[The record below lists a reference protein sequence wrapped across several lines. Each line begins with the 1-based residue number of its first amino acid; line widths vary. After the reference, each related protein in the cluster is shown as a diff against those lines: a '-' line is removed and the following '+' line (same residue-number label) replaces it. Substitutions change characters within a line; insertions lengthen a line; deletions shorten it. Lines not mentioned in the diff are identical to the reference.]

1 MVEETLDEAN
11 MRASRLLRIL
21 LILQNRGRQTSQQLA
36 LELEVAPRT
45 ILRDVDA
52 MSEAGLPIVVFQG
65 QGGGIELGF
74 NYRTRLTGLSTQEA
88 EAMAL
93 QLAAPNPAID
103 ALGLRSIYETA
114 RSKFLESLPDR
125 TRTIFEAT
133 GRRFALP
140 GPSNG
145 ESDPYVMALAQAV
158 REKQI
163 VTLKARSANP
173 RKVHPLALTLAEDG
187 WWLTDALTPDTPV
200 SQDDWGDLNIS
211 SKRYA

>member
-1 MVEETLDEAN
+1 

-36 LELEVAPRT
+36 AELEVAPRT

-74 NYRTRLTGLSTQEA
+74 NYRTRLTGLTTQEA

-103 ALGLRSIYETA
+103 ALDLRGIYETA
-114 RSKFLESLPDR
+114 RAKFLESLPDR
-125 TRTIFEAT
+125 TRAVFQIT
-133 GRRFALP
+133 GDRFTLP
-140 GPSNG
+140 VPS
-145 ESDPYVMALAQAV
+145 SIDPDPYVMALAQAV

-163 VTLKARSANP
+163 VTLQARSARP
-173 RKVHPLALTLAEDG
+173 RKVHPLALTLADDG
-187 WWLTDALTPDTPV
+187 WWLTDALDPDVPIH
-200 SQDDWGDLNIS
+200 QDNWGDLNIS
-211 SKRYA
+211 SRRFS

>member
-1 MVEETLDEAN
+1 

-36 LELEVAPRT
+36 AELEVAPRT

-74 NYRTRLTGLSTQEA
+74 NYRTRLTGLTTQEA

-93 QLAAPNPAID
+93 QLAAPNAAID
-103 ALGLRSIYETA
+103 ALGLRGIYETA
-114 RSKFLESLPDR
+114 RAKLFESLPDR
-125 TRTIFEAT
+125 TRAIFEAT
-133 GRRFALP
+133 GDRLVLP
-140 GPSNG
+140 DRSNTAP
-145 ESDPYVMALAQAV
+145 DPYVMALAEAV

-163 VTLKARSANP
+163 VTLQARSAHP
-173 RKVHPLALTLAEDG
+173 RKIHPLALTFADDG
-187 WWLTDALTPDTPV
+187 WWLTDALDPDTPLH
-200 SQDDWGDLNIS
+200 QAQWGNLNIS
-211 SKRYA
+211 SRRFS

>member
-1 MVEETLDEAN
+1 

-36 LELEVAPRT
+36 AELEVAPRT

-74 NYRTRLTGLSTQEA
+74 NYRTRLTGLTTQEA

-103 ALGLRSIYETA
+103 ALDLRGIYETA
-114 RSKFLESLPDR
+114 RAKFLESLPDR
-125 TRTIFEAT
+125 TRAVFKIT
-133 GRRFALP
+133 GNRFTLP
-140 GPSNG
+140 VPS
-145 ESDPYVMALAQAV
+145 SIDPDPYAMALAQAV

-163 VTLKARSANP
+163 VTLQARSARP
-173 RKVHPLALTLAEDG
+173 RKVHPLALTLADDG
-187 WWLTDALTPDTPV
+187 WWLTDALDPDVPIH
-200 SQDDWGDLNIS
+200 QDNWGDLNIS
-211 SKRYA
+211 SRRFS